1 MLLRKCFILLLAGLC
16 SCTDSSLLKKI
27 PADAELVVVAD
38 FKKLALSSISP
49 GGMLFSGQNETKKEK
64 SEELW
69 KNSGIDILS
78 ESVIFSRS
86 NSLQESCWFLLL
98 PLSDADEFRN
108 FCEKNGAQPDNNAG
122 QDWLK
127 KGKFR
132 ILIQKEL
139 AIGITAPEAATI
151 DEIKKEVL
159 SVISLKEEENLLAKS
174 KSFQTLK
181 KEDKALCLWANLEHS
196 LSGLSLFIPSEMLQG
211 EITGLADF
219 KSGELFMEGRYFAP
233 DSLNGTQIL
242 GPPIQKELITSIG
255 SRSGNAGVLALSL
268 ALPPIYKMLESIGY
282 SSTGSI
288 MAAQYGLNLEEIM
301 QTLSGEIVLT
311 ALSGK
316 GTSGDFPETLL
327 QLGLKKPADDIFGKL
342 TQAGILV
349 PAGDGTFRISGSPE
363 LRIRKQEKFMEVYT
377 EGFRISIS
385 PDRKLE
391 EFASAVPAQVI
402 CSINLQHLTEAF
414 PDNQV
419 GTKTGT
425 AGKYWKNF
433 RMRISRE
440 ENGNSLMTCHLEC
453 MNEDD
458 NSLLT
463 LLKCLADLSREYQD
477 ENNQTENPPPLF

>member
-1 MLLRKCFILLLAGLC
+1 MKIRKLFLLFLAGLC

-27 PADAELVVVAD
+27 PADAEMVVFAD

-49 GGMLFSGQNETKKEK
+49 DLLFSGQNENKLEN
-64 SEELW
+64 SEQIW
-69 KNSGIDILS
+69 RNSGIDILS
-78 ESVIFSRS
+78 ESVIFSTS
-86 NSLQESCWFLLL
+86 NIRQESCWFLLL
-98 PLSDADEFRN
+98 PLSDADEFKK
-108 FCEKNGAQPDNNAG
+108 FCEKNGAQPDNKAG
-122 QDWLK
+122 QGWLK

-132 ILIQKEL
+132 ILIQKDL
-139 AIGITAPEAATI
+139 AIGITAPEAATV

-159 SVISLKEEENLLAKS
+159 SFVHLGEEENLLAKS
-174 KSFQTLK
+174 KSFQVLK
-181 KEDKALCLWANLEHS
+181 EEDKAIGLWANLEPS
-196 LSGLSLFIPSEMLQG
+196 LSGLSLFIPSEMLRG
-211 EITGLADF
+211 EITGSADF
-219 KSGELFMEGRYFAP
+219 KSGELVMEGRHFTP
-233 DSLNGTQIL
+233 DSLNEIQIL

-316 GTSGDFPETLL
+316 GTSGNFPETLL

-342 TQAGILV
+342 IRAGILIST
-349 PAGDGTFRISGSPE
+349 GDGTFRISGSPE

-377 EGFRISIS
+377 EGFRNSGSTDI
-385 PDRKLE
+385 KLK
-391 EFASAVPAQVI
+391 EFTTARPAQVL
-402 CSINLQHLTEAF
+402 CSINLQDLKKLLPES
-414 PDNQV
+414 QI
-419 GTKTGT
+419 GTKTAT
-425 AGKYWKNF
+425 AEKYWKNF